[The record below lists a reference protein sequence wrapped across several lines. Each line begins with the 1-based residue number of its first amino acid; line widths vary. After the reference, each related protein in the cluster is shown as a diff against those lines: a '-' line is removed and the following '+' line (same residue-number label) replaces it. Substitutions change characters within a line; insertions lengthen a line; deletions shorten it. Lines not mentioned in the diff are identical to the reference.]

1 MLNKPN
7 FFAACAL
14 DRAGL
19 LRKDESWIAA
29 RRAAAESYVL
39 PVWQNQNFIAGDADQ
54 PRAALVPVCDLS
66 EPIEA
71 ALLGVRDG
79 VTYFAADLS
88 DMEDPLAHPG
98 LAGRGSFA
106 DLLSVSALVSN
117 EDGGMMAYARGL
129 MWWHA
134 RHRFCG
140 VCGHVTVSAEAGH
153 VRRCTNPDC
162 GASHFP
168 RTDPAVIMLVHD
180 GDRCLLGRQARFIP
194 GMYSTLAGFV
204 EPGESLE
211 DAVAREVLEEAGV
224 RVDDVRY
231 HSSQPW
237 PFPSSLMLGF
247 HARAVTTKL
256 DFEADELEDARW
268 FTRDEIRNWQPGGPY
283 TLPRKVSIS
292 RRLIEDWLAW

>member
-140 VCGHVTVSAEAGH
+140 VCGHVTV
-153 VRRCTNPDC
+153 
-162 GASHFP
+162 
-168 RTDPAVIMLVHD
+168 HD